1 MAMYDDENSE
11 KFITLE
17 CPNCGKYCG
26 LFYGIELDFLKFK
39 NSFFFQSTVMTN
51 QNQKRRRINERMD

>member
-39 NSFFFQSTVMTN
+39 NSFFCSINCHDKSKPKKEKN
-51 QNQKRRRINERMD
+51 Q